1 MVRYSGWLIL
11 SCAIG
16 CAQTVPTPALDSDL
30 DGGLERLVDA
40 GQELAVDAGPPPAF
54 LGSERLVP
62 ALLPDAWNRN
72 QTWPLVIVLHGYT
85 SSGGGQDAYLGV
97 SERRNDF
104 GFIALAPDGTRNPQ
118 RQRFWNATPACC
130 DFWNSGVDDVS
141 YIVDLIDEA
150 VERLNVDPSR
160 VYLIGHSNGG
170 FMSNRLACDAA
181 DKVTAV
187 FNIAGSSFNN
197 ETRCQPLEP
206 VGYIQAHGTNDTV
219 IKYPGGAIN
228 GGARYPSAEVLID
241 RWKARNGCQDSD
253 PQTLSGDFDNAVAGE
268 ETTRQ
273 VWSACSSER
282 SVQLWEMVGTGH
294 VPAFT
299 DAFRDA
305 MLEALLAYR

>member
-1 MVRYSGWLIL
+1 MIRFGGWFVFG
-11 SCAIG
+11 CVMG
-16 CAQTVPTPALDSDL
+16 CAQTVATPALNTAV
-30 DGGLERLVDA
+30 DGGQELTVDA

-62 ALLPDAWNRN
+62 VSLPDAWNRN

-85 SSGGGQDAYLGV
+85 SSGRGQDTYLGV
-97 SERRNDF
+97 SSRRNDF

-130 DFWNSGVDDVS
+130 DFWNSGIDDVS
-141 YIVDLIDEA
+141 YIVGLIDEA

-170 FMSNRLACDAA
+170 FMSNRIACDAA
-181 DKVTAV
+181 DKVTAI
-187 FNIAGSSFNN
+187 FNIAGSSFND
-197 ETRCQPLEP
+197 ETRCQPSES

-228 GGARYPSAEVLID
+228 GGARYPSAGVLID
-241 RWKARNGCQDSD
+241 RWRERNGCQDAN
-253 PQTLSGDFDNAVAGE
+253 PQTLSGDFDNAVPGD

-273 VWSACSSER
+273 IWSTCSSDR
-282 SVQLWEMVGTGH
+282 SVQLWEMVGTAH
-294 VPAFT
+294 VPSFN
-299 DAFRDA
+299 DGFRDA